1 MWQENQSPGH
11 PGWRGSES
19 VNNDQANNAAA
30 WAMPSNGAPQSMQQ
44 QYQQQHPGQWDNNQ
58 HAIQTPQG
66 YGTMHGG
73 MHGQGQMP
81 TNQPMP
87 GAVFGGAGT
96 GYGGN
101 ASFHQPHPN
110 GQAQVYVPYASS
122 PAAHWELT
130 SLVT

>member
-73 MHGQGQMP
+73 MHGQGPMP
-81 TNQPMP
+81 MNQPMP
-87 GAVFGGAGT
+87 GAGFGGAGT

-122 PAAHWELT
+122 PAAAQAAL
-130 SLVT
+130 

>member
-30 WAMPSNGAPQSMQQ
+30 WAMPSNGAPQSM
-44 QYQQQHPGQWDNNQ
+44 HQ

-101 ASFHQPHPN
+101 
-110 GQAQVYVPYASS
+110 VRVR
-122 PAAHWELT
+122 
-130 SLVT
+130 